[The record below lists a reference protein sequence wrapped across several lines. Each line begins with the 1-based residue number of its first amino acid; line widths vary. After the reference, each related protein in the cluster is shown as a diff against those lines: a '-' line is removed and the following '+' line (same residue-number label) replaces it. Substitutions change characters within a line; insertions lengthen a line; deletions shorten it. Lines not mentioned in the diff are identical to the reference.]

1 MALSPSSFC
10 KRYRGTSEPM
20 ADTKTESTE
29 SEDEDTD
36 SKDEETAPK
45 ARRRALEQ
53 ARDIMP
59 STYDVGQGSRST
71 PDQQLEIA
79 GRASLAPSSVRT
91 PTSPE
96 WSLNSPSVSP
106 VIPSPVA
113 SPAPTTTLD
122 KDVLLEIRAQLELYG
137 SVLHT
142 HRDWDYHWCLMAT
155 DLALEAWA
163 RYTDAQRGALWQAI
177 YEDRREIY
185 DLRRQHST
193 DQREMQ
199 ELKDH
204 ITRLEQRVDRR
215 GE

>member
-1 MALSPSSFC
+1 MALSPSSFR
-10 KRYRGTSEPM
+10 KRGTSEPM
-20 ADTKTESTE
+20 ADTETESTE

-45 ARRRALEQ
+45 AIRCALEQ
-53 ARDIMP
+53 ARDIVP
-59 STYDVGQGSRST
+59 STYDVGQGSGST

-79 GRASLAPSSVRT
+79 GETPTQTYARASLAPSSVGT
-91 PTSPE
+91 PTSLE
-96 WSLNSPSVSP
+96 WSLNSPLVSP

-142 HRDWDYHWCLMAT
+142 Y
-155 DLALEAWA
+155 

-177 YEDRREIY
+177 YDDRPEIY
-185 DLRRQHST
+185 DLRRQHAT

-204 ITRLEQRVDRR
+204 ITRLEQRVDHR
-215 GE
+215 EE